1 MPHPLTNFEG
11 QKYCQIKPKFNY
23 VYSRN
28 NLPKIKNGVY
38 LINFNENESIQ
49 THWIALY
56 VNDSF
61 RVSYIP
67 KEIEKFLEN
76 KNIITYIQFNNVCIL
91 LHWIY

>member
-1 MPHPLTNFEG
+1 MTYFEG

-23 VYSRN
+23 VYLRN

-67 KEIEKFLEN
+67 KEIEAKFIN
-76 KNIITYIQFNNVCIL
+76 KNIITYIQFNNAWVL

>member
-38 LINFNENESIQ
+38 LINFNENESI
-49 THWIALY
+49 
-56 VNDSF
+56 
-61 RVSYIP
+61 
-67 KEIEKFLEN
+67 
-76 KNIITYIQFNNVCIL
+76 
-91 LHWIY
+91 